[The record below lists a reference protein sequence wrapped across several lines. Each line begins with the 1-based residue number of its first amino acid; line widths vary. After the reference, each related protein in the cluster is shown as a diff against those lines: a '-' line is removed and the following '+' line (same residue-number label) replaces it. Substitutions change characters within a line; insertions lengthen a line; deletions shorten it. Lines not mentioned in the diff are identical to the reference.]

1 MDPVAALR
9 TPTRTDSHQDTQ
21 PIIFTSALLSLIF
34 NKPMRPRAN
43 KQADRDAGAWG
54 PVRFRNVYPAGPCPI
69 ASSASS
75 SLPKIVAPSTIYLF
89 AQLIYNARKIHTPDI
104 RACGVSRRSM
114 RIITRLWWWS
124 LSLRGQFYNRE
135 CEFVTKIMDIPVY
148 ISGIIFFLGDTDL
161 EDFLCTYEDRIGI
174 LEFKIYF

>member
-89 AQLIYNARKIHTPDI
+89 AQLIYNARKIHIPDM

-114 RIITRLWWWS
+114 RIIIHASVVMIFVIKRTILQSWMRIRDQDYGYTS
-124 LSLRGQFYNRE
+124 LYIRDHLLFRRYRFGRF
-135 CEFVTKIMDIPVY
+135 FVHIW
-148 ISGIIFFLGDTDL
+148 G
-161 EDFLCTYEDRIGI
+161 
-174 LEFKIYF
+174 